1 MDGKAALDTIFE
13 SDAAMV
19 AVKLETES
27 EDQSTGDQL
36 ISMGSQTISMD
47 AQTISM
53 DSQTILVS
61 ENNNKF
67 SGQKGRRLK
76 E

>member
-1 MDGKAALDTIFE
+1 
-13 SDAAMV
+13 MV
-19 AVKLETES
+19 AVKLEAES

-36 ISMGSQTISMD
+36 ISMGSQAISMD

-67 SGQKGRRLK
+67 SGQKGRRFK